1 MFHKEL
7 HWDGAIV
14 MIIQLKVK
22 DKLKPLTAVL
32 NSLFV
37 YMTSSVLKLF
47 DLKVGTSS
55 FNLKVV
61 LSFSVLF
68 LLRPMFKDLKPAYSH
83 PS

>member
-32 NSLFV
+32 N
-37 YMTSSVLKLF
+37 
-47 DLKVGTSS
+47 
-55 FNLKVV
+55 
-61 LSFSVLF
+61 
-68 LLRPMFKDLKPAYSH
+68 
-83 PS
+83 